1 MFYVC
6 LFLIIVIIGGFFYL
20 NNIINDK
27 QKKIFILTKDNDN
40 LRKKLKTLD
49 SPETLNVTFLDSDY
63 KVCEVNSNSCLY
75 IAPLISS
82 SKLCTFETCQ
92 RGYVLCKCEIKNE
105 LWYEIDLNTSSKLN
119 THGWVK
125 ATSVTFIENSLLN
138 I

>member
-1 MFYVC
+1 MIYVS
-6 LFLIIVIIGGFFYL
+6 LLLIIVIIGGFFYL

-40 LRKKLKTLD
+40 LRKKLKMLD
-49 SPETLNVTFLDSDY
+49 TAETLNVTFFDSDY

-75 IAPLISS
+75 IAPLTSS
-82 SKLCTFETCQ
+82 AKLCTFDTAQ
-92 RGYVLCKCEIKNE
+92 RGYILCKCEVKNE
-105 LWYEIDLNTSSKLN
+105 IWYEIDLNTSSKLN

-125 ATSVTFIENSLLN
+125 AASITFIENSLLN